1 MGADSIDRRA
11 LLAGAGLAV
20 IAGCVPRHVRGD
32 SDLVQ
37 KLDREVIALK
47 NENVRLTEALKNCE
61 VETRPPP
68 RIYTDLRQVFADLGV
83 SVERDGRSTIVV
95 LPGAT
100 MFAPGSTRLRSESE
114 MVMDLLSTALNL
126 HIQSDILVIGHTD
139 DTPISGRLKRLY
151 PSNLE
156 LSAARA
162 SAVVR
167 SFVTD
172 WGVSPHRF
180 TAAGRGQW
188 RPIADNATAEG
199 RETNRRVEVVITEEE
214 ES

>member
-1 MGADSIDRRA
+1 MGADTDRRA
-11 LLAGAGLAV
+11 FLAGASLALV
-20 IAGCVPRHVRGD
+20 AGCVPRHVRGET
-32 SDLVQ
+32 DLVQ

-47 NENVRLTEALKNCE
+47 QENARLSEQLKTCDSG
-61 VETRPPP
+61 TLPPP
-68 RIYTDLRQVFADLGV
+68 VIYTELRQVFAGQEV
-83 SVERDGRSTIVV
+83 GIERGLHQTIVT

-126 HIQSDILVIGHTD
+126 HLETHVLVIGHTD
-139 DTPISGRLKRLY
+139 DTPISGRLKRQY

-162 SAVVR
+162 AAVVR
-167 SFVTD
+167 SFVSD

-180 TAAGRGQW
+180 TAAGRGEW
-188 RPIADNATAEG
+188 RPIVDNATAEG
-199 RETNRRVEVVITEEE
+199 REINRRVEVVITEEE
-214 ES
+214 DS

>member
-1 MGADSIDRRA
+1 MGTDRRA
-11 LLAGAGLAV
+11 FLAGAGLALV
-20 IAGCVPRHVRGD
+20 AGCVPRHVRGD
-32 SDLVQ
+32 SDLIQ

-47 NENVRLTEALKNCE
+47 NENARLTEQLKSCD
-61 VETRPPP
+61 TDRRPPP
-68 RIYTDLRQVFADLGV
+68 EIYTELRQVFAGQDVG
-83 SVERDGRSTIVV
+83 VERKAQRTVVV

-100 MFAPGSTRLRSESE
+100 MFAPGSTRLRGESE

-126 HIQSDILVIGHTD
+126 HLSTHVLVIGHTD
-139 DTPISGRLKRLY
+139 DVPVSGRLKRLY

-167 SFVTD
+167 SFVSD

-180 TAAGRGQW
+180 TAAGRGEW
-188 RPIADNATAEG
+188 RPIADNSTAEG
-199 RETNRRVEVVITEEE
+199 REMNRRVEVVITQEEE
-214 ES
+214 T